1 MGLQKCP
8 GQAFSLKHLHETFL
22 GWTCEEVESHPFHP
36 PNNNKKRQT
45 TGQINTKGIIELR
58 LQSNSPPT
66 HTQYGEIGEYKNAAK
81 ISLPEAKEGASNDR
95 NTEMVILTNY

>member
-36 PNNNKKRQT
+36 PNNNKK
-45 TGQINTKGIIELR
+45 GK
-58 LQSNSPPT
+58 
-66 HTQYGEIGEYKNAAK
+66 
-81 ISLPEAKEGASNDR
+81 LPDKSIQK
-95 NTEMVILTNY
+95 VP